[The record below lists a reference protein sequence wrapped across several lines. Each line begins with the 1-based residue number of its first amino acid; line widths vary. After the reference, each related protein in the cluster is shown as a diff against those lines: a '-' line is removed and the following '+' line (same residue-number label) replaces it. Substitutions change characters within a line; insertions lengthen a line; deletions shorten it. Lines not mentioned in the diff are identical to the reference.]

1 MLSLEQQIQNLADA
15 AFDATKPV
23 DIPASTPETNGRFR
37 LMVVA
42 AAIVVGM
49 VATAAFLTSRIDEE
63 VIVVADETSTAIE
76 ISDPVNIDLSGIA
89 EASAQERIARLGA
102 VTIVDTNDV
111 VGFDSEPGFLVS
123 SVGGEG
129 YEYWQQ
135 FSVMTTNGVE
145 LVVNVFGTETAWPAI
160 DAATD
165 EAVTVR
171 NQAGRQSD
179 SGLMWLES
187 DQVRVEIVSGPST
200 GGASISEEA
209 RLLAEALSFVQR
221 TDAWSQGDED
231 LLGGTVVGDPIL
243 AGLLGD
249 IEWDVVHSNGE
260 LIVRSGDLDRLVFN
274 QQFNSTATV
283 SYGVGPLPNAGG
295 ALLFGFVPAGV
306 NQVELVLADTTRVLL
321 PTVPLGDTGAAFAV
335 PIDDRI
341 DPVEIRLLD
350 EGTETQE
357 PIDLRDLPPYLG
369 GFASASK

>member
-15 AFDATKPV
+15 AFYATKPV
-23 DIPASTPETNGRFR
+23 DIPTSASENNGRFR
-37 LMVVA
+37 LMAVA
-42 AAIVVGM
+42 AAIVVGT
-49 VATAAFLTSRIDEE
+49 VAPAAFQTSRNDEE
-63 VIVVADETSTAIE
+63 VIIVADEPSATID

-111 VGFDSEPGFLVS
+111 VGFDSEPGFLIS
-123 SVGGEG
+123 LVGGEG

-135 FSVMTTNGVE
+135 FSVMTPDGVE
-145 LVVNVFGTETAWPAI
+145 LVVNVFETETAWPAI
-160 DAATD
+160 DATTE
-165 EAVTVR
+165 EAVAVR
-171 NQAGRQSD
+171 NQQGRQSD

-200 GGASISEEA
+200 GGASISEDA
-209 RLLAEALSFVQR
+209 LLLAEALKFVQR

-231 LLGGTVVGDPIL
+231 LLGRTVVGDPIL

-249 IEWDVVHSNGE
+249 VDWDVVHSNGE

-274 QQFNSTATV
+274 EQSNSTATV

-295 ALLFGFVPAGV
+295 ALIFGFVPAGV

-321 PTVPLGDTGAAFAV
+321 PTVPLANAGAAFAV

-341 DPVEIRLLD
+341 DPVEIRLLSD
-350 EGTETQE
+350 GTEREE

-369 GFASASK
+369 GFASVSK